1 MMEARTAARSLRHS
15 RRLFEHNISISK
27 ACKAVFHPRT
37 TRHAATTAIPASSED
52 AALIPFFD
60 QPNSS
65 RSWLSP
71 NAGLF
76 LHKDLVKPS
85 SLTTLANGTL
95 RRAQFLTDRILR
107 ARESRNELHMVL
119 KNLDK
124 LSDLL
129 CGVIDLAELIRNSHP
144 ESAWV
149 RSANDA
155 YDTLCEF
162 MNVLNTNVGLYEV
175 RVTGSNL
182 SLLELKK
189 VMHTG
194 VARRLI

>member
-1 MMEARTAARSLRHS
+1 MLARTGSGSLRRS
-15 RRLFEHNISISK
+15 RRIVNLCFSATKQIKSALSSCH
-27 ACKAVFHPRT
+27 
-37 TRHAATTAIPASSED
+37 TRHASTAAIPASSED

-60 QPNSS
+60 QPNTS

-107 ARESRNELHMVL
+107 ARESRDELRMAL

-144 ESAWV
+144 EPAWV

-162 MNVLNTNVGLYEV
+162 MNVLNTHVGLYQV
-175 RVTGSNL
+175 RCMLL
-182 SLLELKK
+182 S
-189 VMHTG
+189 V
-194 VARRLI
+194 

>member
-1 MMEARTAARSLRHS
+1 MLARSTTGSLRHP
-15 RRLFEHNISISK
+15 RRLVKHCLSIASSNK
-27 ACKAVFHPRT
+27 SILHSRT

-60 QPNSS
+60 QPNTS

-107 ARESRNELHMVL
+107 ARESRDELHMAL

-144 ESAWV
+144 EPAWV

-162 MNVLNTNVGLYEV
+162 MNVLNTHVGLYQV
-175 RVTGSNL
+175 RSMFLCVHYISNAA
-182 SLLELKK
+182 
-189 VMHTG
+189 V
-194 VARRLI
+194 